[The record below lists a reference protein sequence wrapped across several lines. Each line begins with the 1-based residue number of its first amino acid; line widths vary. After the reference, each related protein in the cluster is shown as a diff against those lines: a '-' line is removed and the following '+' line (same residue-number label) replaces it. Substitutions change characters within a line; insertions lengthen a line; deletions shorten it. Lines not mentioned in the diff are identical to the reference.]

1 MTKIGIEALSFYVPK
16 RYLDLATLA
25 DHKGVDPAK
34 FSLGI
39 GQEKISMPEHDEDIV
54 TLAAEAARPIIDAH
68 GSDDIDTVLFATES
82 GIDQSKSAGI
92 YVHRLLGLP
101 SHCRNVELKQACYS
115 GTAAVQMACGLVA
128 RKPDRK
134 VLIIA
139 SDVSRYDLDGPA
151 EATQGCGAVAILIA
165 ANPSILEV
173 ENISG
178 CYTEDIMDFW
188 RPNYRKTPIV
198 DGKYSAVKYLHALAH
213 SWADYRRNG
222 GRTYDEFDHF
232 CYHLPFSR
240 MGEKGHK
247 HLAKLEKTPVDMD
260 KCLPGMV
267 YNRQVGNCYA
277 ASIYVALTSLLESN
291 ENDIAGQT
299 VGFFSYGSGAVAEF
313 FSGVVQKGYRDR
325 LLVDRHKDLLA
336 NRTALSFD
344 DYRDLWHAPDPQD
357 GSLADIP
364 AAARGRY
371 RLAQIDDH
379 KRIYIDNA
387 G

>member
-1 MTKIGIEALSFYVPK
+1 MMKIGIDALSFYVPK

-25 DHKGVDPAK
+25 EHKGIDPDK

-39 GQEKISMPEHDEDIV
+39 GQEKIAMPEHDEDIV
-54 TLAAEAARPIIDAH
+54 TLAAEAARPIIEAQ
-68 GSDDIDTVLFATES
+68 GSEGIDTLLFATES
-82 GIDQSKSAGI
+82 GIDQSKSAGV

-101 SHCRNVELKQACYS
+101 SECRNVELKHACYS
-115 GTAAVQMACGLVA
+115 GTAALQMACGLVA

-134 VLIIA
+134 VLVIA

-151 EATQGCGAVAILIA
+151 EATQGCGAVAMLIS
-165 ANPSILEV
+165 ANPSILEI

-198 DGKYSAVKYLHALAH
+198 DGKYSAIKYLHALNHA
-213 SWADYRRNG
+213 WTDYRKNG
-222 GRTYDEFDHF
+222 GRAYGEFNHF

-247 HLAKLEKTPVDMD
+247 HLAKLEKNTADME
-260 KCLPGMV
+260 KCLPGMA

-277 ASIYVALTSLLESN
+277 ASLYIGLTSLLETN
-291 ENDIAGQT
+291 EADLSGHSI
-299 VGFFSYGSGAVAEF
+299 GFFSYGSGAVAEF
-313 FSGVVQKGYRDR
+313 FSGVVQDGYRSHLRVERHQD
-325 LLVDRHKDLLA
+325 LLV
-336 NRTALSFD
+336 NRTGLSFE
-344 DYRDLWHAPDPQD
+344 DYRELWHAPDPQD
-357 GSLADIP
+357 GSLTDIP
-364 AAARGRY
+364 AAAHGRY

-379 KRIYIDNA
+379 KRIYTDSA

>member
-25 DHKGVDPAK
+25 EHKGIDPAK
-34 FSLGI
+34 FALGI

-165 ANPSILEV
+165 ANPSISRGREHLRV
-173 ENISG
+173 
-178 CYTEDIMDFW
+178 
-188 RPNYRKTPIV
+188 
-198 DGKYSAVKYLHALAH
+198 LHRRHYGFLA
-213 SWADYRRNG
+213 
-222 GRTYDEFDHF
+222 
-232 CYHLPFSR
+232 
-240 MGEKGHK
+240 
-247 HLAKLEKTPVDMD
+247 AKL
-260 KCLPGMV
+260 
-267 YNRQVGNCYA
+267 
-277 ASIYVALTSLLESN
+277 S
-291 ENDIAGQT
+291 ENTDC
-299 VGFFSYGSGAVAEF
+299 
-313 FSGVVQKGYRDR
+313 R
-325 LLVDRHKDLLA
+325 
-336 NRTALSFD
+336 
-344 DYRDLWHAPDPQD
+344 W
-357 GSLADIP
+357 
-364 AAARGRY
+364 
-371 RLAQIDDH
+371 QIL
-379 KRIYIDNA
+379 
-387 G
+387 GC